1 MKSTKINMVHSML
14 IIFNSSYIDSVST

>member
-1 MKSTKINMVHSML
+1 ML